1 MAESEVESLRAR
13 LAELEARQKLNDAT
27 DEALE
32 LAQRDR
38 LPLNDAIE
46 SLLPLIVTHT
56 GATRAWIRTFDENL
70 ELREFTYGG
79 RPGDFPLDTETIVEV
94 TNRGERVQRRVAGK
108 HVIAQPLDVA
118 GELFGAAALAFES
131 DVPPKRLALSFALL
145 NTWCEELDNYLAAIA
160 LMRRKHRITNQLS
173 EALRAPIIDDGVQEA
188 IAVLRAHVSFDDMLL
203 VFRHHEDSR
212 GASLHY
218 VIIQDGTTTHDSRH
232 PDMEIDEFVREHAS
246 SLLKGESRALFDR
259 FGIDRGRE
267 EVLISGVRNRHT
279 VGRVVVTTARGEFN
293 TFDRDL
299 LERFADFLRQRVVD
313 FTREWKGLSLTFA
326 PDITRR
332 LLTYEDYRER
342 FLAPRVVDAAI
353 LFADISGFTRISEQ
367 VLQTPERVGELI
379 DGWSERVVGLI
390 WETGGVFDKM
400 VGDCVI
406 AFWGPPFDDYDP
418 VECCRRASSAARLI
432 RDYTNTLNDGNLL
445 PELKGIDPP
454 VGVAIGVNY
463 ASVCVGIFGPDEEYT
478 GFSSGMNNTARLQ
491 GVATRDEILCM
502 ESFCRTYDM
511 DEAFG
516 ELRQAEVKNVAQPLK
531 FRALR

>member
-1 MAESEVESLRAR
+1 MAESEIESLRAR
-13 LAELEARQKLNDAT
+13 VAELEALRKLNDAT
-27 DEALE
+27 DQALE

-38 LPLNDAIE
+38 LPLNDAIQ

-56 GATRAWIRTFDENL
+56 GATRAWVRTFDEDL

-79 RPGDFPLDTETIVEV
+79 RPGDFPLDTETIVSA
-94 TNRGERVQRRVAGK
+94 TDKGERVQRRVAGK

-131 DVPPKRLALSFALL
+131 DVSPKRMALSFALL

-160 LMRRKHRITNQLS
+160 LMRRKHRITRSLS
-173 EALRAPIIDDGVQEA
+173 AALRAPIIDDGVQDA
-188 IAVLRAHVSFDDMLL
+188 IAVLREHVKFDDMLL
-203 VFRHHEDSR
+203 VFRHHEDAR

-218 VIIQDGTTTHDSRH
+218 MIIQNGVTTHDSRH
-232 PDMEIDEFVREHAS
+232 PDMEIDEFLREHAS
-246 SLLKGESRALFDR
+246 ELLRGESRALLDR

-267 EVLISGVRNRHT
+267 EVLISGVRNAHT
-279 VGRVVVTTARGEFN
+279 LGRVVVTSARGDFN

-313 FTREWKGLSLTFA
+313 FTREWKSLSLTFA

-332 LLTYEDYRER
+332 MLSYEDYRER
-342 FLAPRVVDAAI
+342 FMAPRVVDAAI

-367 VLQTPERVGELI
+367 VLKEPQRVGDLI
-379 DGWSERVVGLI
+379 DRWADRVVGLI

-406 AFWGPPFDDYDP
+406 AFWGPPFDDFDP

-432 RDYTNTLNDGNLL
+432 RDFTNTLNDGNLL
-445 PELKGIDPP
+445 PELKGIQPP

-463 ASVCVGIFGPDEEYT
+463 APVCVGIFGPDEDYT

-491 GVATRDEILCM
+491 GVAVRDEILCM
-502 ESFCRTYDM
+502 ETFCRTYDM

-516 ELRQAEVKNVAQPLK
+516 DVREAAVKNVAEPLK
-531 FRALR
+531 FRALK